1 MKYSNMKKTQKK
13 YSSDLEFEA
22 LLERAKIQA
31 SMLRNRQDDTLPP
44 F

>member
-1 MKYSNMKKTQKK
+1 MKKKPNKK
-13 YSSDLEFEA
+13 QSSDIEFLA
-22 LLERAKIQA
+22 LMEKAKIQA

>member
-1 MKYSNMKKTQKK
+1 MKKKQKK
-13 YSSDLEFEA
+13 YSSDAEFEV

-31 SMLRNRQDDTLPP
+31 SWMKKQQEDTTIDWVP

>member
-1 MKYSNMKKTQKK
+1 MKKKPQKK

-22 LLERAKIQA
+22 MMEKAKIQD

>member
-1 MKYSNMKKTQKK
+1 MKKKQKK
-13 YSSDLEFEA
+13 YSSDAEFEA
-22 LLERAKIQA
+22 MMEKAKIQA